1 MTQQPARE
9 NKRQMG
15 GRRQRLRVERQ
26 QCDENG
32 TTRADATTSQGKQE
46 GITKASVTQW
56 RVNNGKVRA
65 RPPGWQLEVVEQYGE
80 TSKKYNPCIF
90 LLVLR

>member
-15 GRRQRLRVERQ
+15 GRRQRLSIKRQ
-26 QCDENG
+26 RRSKNG

-46 GITKASVTQW
+46 GSAKVSVTQC
-56 RVNNGKVRA
+56 RVNKGKVRA
-65 RPPGWQLEVVEQYGE
+65 RPPGWPAARGGGAMG
-80 TSKKYNPCIF
+80 
-90 LLVLR
+90 